1 MDNDNVVNEKVIN
14 RLKKMLAL
22 ANNAGATDGER
33 EAALKQSYS
42 LLAKYNLTM
51 AQVDT
56 HNSTPQEE
64 RLAEKATFPVYPWAR
79 QIAGQVSSLFF
90 CKYYFMRLGAGKQ
103 ATHVFIGKES
113 NAATAQYMAEFVVR
127 SVMREAAKMY
137 GSAIAP
143 EARNFAVGVV
153 SKLYDRIKEIK
164 ASFNK
169 QEEPSTTGTAM
180 VLASLYKTEEEA
192 NANFLSKLGVK
203 LKHGVNR
210 QKDVTDSAAFS
221 AGRDFGGKVSLSPQ
235 IASTRDNTRKLA

>member
-1 MDNDNVVNEKVIN
+1 MDEVNEKVIN

-22 ANNAGATDGER
+22 ANNAGATEGER
-33 EAALKQSYS
+33 DAALQQSYT

-51 AQVDT
+51 AQVDQ
-56 HNSTPQEE
+56 HNNTPEE
-64 RLAEKATFPVYPWAR
+64 AREAQKATFPVYPWAR
-79 QIAGQVSSLFF
+79 QIANQVAGLFF
-90 CKYYFMRLGAGKQ
+90 CKYYYMKLGVGKQ

-153 SKLYDRIKEIK
+153 SKLWDRIREIK

-169 QEEPSTTGTAM
+169 KQEVETTGTAL
-180 VLASLYKTEEEA
+180 VLASLYESEAKA
-192 NANFLSKLGVK
+192 NASWLEQLGVK
-203 LKHGVNR
+203 LKAGVNR
-210 QKDVTDSAAFS
+210 QKGVTDSDAYV
-221 AGRDFGGKVSLSPQ
+221 AGREFGAKVSLAPQ
-235 IASTRDNTRKLA
+235 IATTRDNKLRLA